1 MQYLITGGTGF
12 IGCRLVHRLL
22 NEGHQVVVLSR
33 QPAKE
38 VRLQLSTR
46 VKPVSSLS
54 AVNPASYFDAVINLA
69 GEGILDKRWS
79 QARKKTLLDSRIGVT
94 SELVDLIER
103 MENKPGCFISASAI
117 GYYGFSRPGE
127 ELDESAEVGSDFAA
141 SLCDRWEQ
149 VARRVETLGVRTCIV
164 RIGVVLHPSGGA
176 LQKMLPVFR
185 LGLGGPI
192 GNGRQIMSWIH
203 MDDMLNA
210 LLYLVNHPETKGVFN
225 AVSPEI
231 LTNKAFAKELGR
243 AVRRPAIITTPE
255 SVLAIMLGESAQLLT
270 EGQAVTPRRLQEA
283 GFTFAYPNARKAL
296 ASLLAYLR

>member
-12 IGCRLVHRLL
+12 IGRRLVHRLL
-22 NEGHQVVVLSR
+22 NEGHQVIVLSR
-33 QPAKE
+33 QPAKD

-54 AVNPASYFDAVINLA
+54 AVNPSTCFDAVINLA
-69 GEGILDKRWS
+69 GEGIFDKRWS
-79 QARKKTLLDSRIGVT
+79 RARKKVLLDSRIGVT

-103 MENKPGCFISASAI
+103 MENKPGCFISASAV

-127 ELDESAEVGSDFAA
+127 ELDESATVGSDFAA
-141 SLCDRWEQ
+141 TLCDRWER
-149 VARRVETLGVRTCIV
+149 VARRVENLGVRTCIV
-164 RIGVVLHPSGGA
+164 RIGVVLHPGGGA

-192 GNGRQIMSWIH
+192 GSGGQVMSWIH

-210 LLYLVNHPETKGVFN
+210 LIYLVNHGETNGVFN
-225 AVSPEI
+225 AVAPEI
-231 LTNKAFAKELGR
+231 LTNRAFAKALGR

-255 SVLAIMLGESAQLLT
+255 CVLTLMLGESAQLLT
-270 EGQAVTPRRLQEA
+270 QGQAVIPRRLQEA
-283 GFTFAYPNARKAL
+283 GFTFAYPNAKKAL
-296 ASLLAYLR
+296 ASLLSYLS

>member
-12 IGCRLVHRLL
+12 IGRRLVHRLL

-33 QPAKE
+33 QPAKD

-46 VKPVSSLS
+46 VKPIPSLA
-54 AVNPASYFDAVINLA
+54 AVNPSSYFDAVINLA
-69 GEGILDKRWS
+69 GEGIFDKRWS
-79 QARKKTLLDSRIGVT
+79 QARKKILLDSRIGVT
-94 SELVDLIER
+94 SELVDLIGR
-103 MENKPGCFISASAI
+103 MENKPGCFISASAV
-117 GYYGFSRPGE
+117 GYYGFARPTE
-127 ELDESAEVGSDFAA
+127 ELDESATVGSGFAA
-141 SLCDRWEQ
+141 TLCDRWEQ

-164 RIGVVLHPSGGA
+164 RIGVVLHPGGGA

-210 LLYLVNHPETKGVFN
+210 LVYLVNHPETSGVFN
-225 AVSPEI
+225 AVAPEI

-243 AVRRPAIITTPE
+243 AVRRPAILRTPE
-255 SVLAIMLGESAQLLT
+255 SVLALMLGESSRLLT

>member
-12 IGCRLVHRLL
+12 IGRRLVHRLL

-33 QPAKE
+33 QPAKD
-38 VRLQLSTR
+38 VRLLLSHR

-54 AVNPASYFDAVINLA
+54 AVNPSTYFDAVINLA
-69 GEGILDKRWS
+69 GEGILDKRWT
-79 QARKKTLLDSRIGVT
+79 QARKKILLDSRIGVT

-103 MENKPGCFISASAI
+103 MENKPGCFISASAV
-117 GYYGFSRPGE
+117 GFYGFSNPGQQ
-127 ELDESAEVGSDFAA
+127 LDESAEVGSDFAA
-141 SLCDRWEQ
+141 TLCDRWEQ

-210 LLYLVNHPETKGVFN
+210 LVYLVNHPEANGVYN

-243 AVRRPAIITTPE
+243 AVRRPAILTTPE
-255 SVLAIMLGESAQLLT
+255 SVLAVMLGESAKLLT
-270 EGQAVTPRRLQEA
+270 EGQAVIPRRLEEA

>member
-12 IGCRLVHRLL
+12 IGRRLVHRLL

-33 QPAKE
+33 RPAKE

-54 AVNPASYFDAVINLA
+54 AVNPSSYFDAVINLA

-79 QARKKTLLDSRIGVT
+79 QARKKILLDSRIGVT

-103 MENKPGCFISASAI
+103 MEKKPGCFISASAI
-117 GYYGFSRPGE
+117 GYYGFSRPTE
-127 ELDESAEVGSDFAA
+127 ELDESAPVGSDFAA
-141 SLCDRWEQ
+141 TLCDRWEQ
-149 VARRVETLGVRTCIV
+149 VARRVEALGVRTCIV
-164 RIGVVLHPSGGA
+164 RIGVVLHPGGGA

-192 GNGRQIMSWIH
+192 GNGQQIMSWIH

-210 LLYLVNHPETKGVFN
+210 LVYLVNHPETKGVFN
-225 AVSPEI
+225 AVAPEI
-231 LTNKAFAKELGR
+231 LTNKAFARELGR
-243 AVRRPAIITTPE
+243 ALRRPAILATPE
-255 SVLAIMLGESAQLLT
+255 IVLAMMLGESAQLLT
-270 EGQAVTPRRLQEA
+270 RGQAVIPGRLQEA
-283 GFTFAYPNARKAL
+283 GFTFAYPNAKKAL

>member
-12 IGCRLVHRLL
+12 IGRRLVHRLL

-33 QPAKE
+33 RPAKE

-54 AVNPASYFDAVINLA
+54 AVNPSSYFDAVINLA

-79 QARKKTLLDSRIGVT
+79 QARKKILLDSRIGVT

-103 MENKPGCFISASAI
+103 MEKKPGCFISASAI
-117 GYYGFSRPGE
+117 GYYGFSRPTE
-127 ELDESAEVGSDFAA
+127 ELDESAPVGSDFAA
-141 SLCDRWEQ
+141 TLCDRWEQ
-149 VARRVETLGVRTCIV
+149 VARRVEALGVRTCIV
-164 RIGVVLHPSGGA
+164 RIGVVLHPGGGA

-192 GNGRQIMSWIH
+192 GNGQQIMSWIH

-210 LLYLVNHPETKGVFN
+210 LVYLVNHPEMKGVFN
-225 AVSPEI
+225 AVAPEI
-231 LTNKAFAKELGR
+231 LTNKAFARELGR
-243 AVRRPAIITTPE
+243 ALRRPAILSTPE
-255 SVLAIMLGESAQLLT
+255 IVLALMLGESAQLLT
-270 EGQAVTPRRLQEA
+270 RGQAVIPGRLQEA
-283 GFTFAYPNARKAL
+283 GFTFAYPNAKKAL